1 VVFAVDFLPLT
12 VPAIPWK
19 TERRGTVGST
29 LPASSHKLC
38 LGALGA
44 LGALGVFAVRTAR
57 D

>member
-29 LPASSHKLC
+29 LPASYQKLC
-38 LGALGA
+38 LGA